1 MSGVRFE
8 AVTKRYAGL
17 TVVDAVDIDIA
28 EQELAVFVGPSGC
41 GKSTLLRMLAGLEEI
56 SSGTIHIGG
65 EVVTNRP
72 PRERDIAMV
81 FQSYALYPHMTV
93 EQNIAFPL
101 RMMRLPRR
109 EQQEK
114 VLRAASMLGL
124 EAYLERY
131 PRQLSGG
138 QRQRVAMGRAV
149 VRDPAVFLFDE
160 PLSNLDAALRM
171 QMRQEIARLHRE
183 IAATMIYVTHDQV
196 EAMTLADRIVVLR
209 EGRIEQIGTP
219 HQVYSAPQSRF
230 VAEFIGAPP
239 MNFLPGTLVS
249 TGGEGV
255 CAELAPNLKF
265 PVGLAGMAGE
275 VPGPVTIGIRPEAL
289 HLGNS
294 GQMVMNA
301 RILRSEYLGATQYLH
316 AEVIFDPQTP
326 ARSLIISA
334 PPEQAPMPG
343 DTVPVSFA
351 ASDCHLFSSTGRR
364 IGDQQNRLL

>member
-8 AVTKRYAGL
+8 GVTKRYGGL
-17 TVVDAVDIDIA
+17 TVVDSVDIDIA
-28 EQELAVFVGPSGC
+28 ERELAVFVGPSGC
-41 GKSTLLRMLAGLEEI
+41 GKSTLLRMLAGLEEL
-56 SSGTIHIGG
+56 SSGAIHIGG
-65 EVVTNRP
+65 DVVTNRP

-93 EQNIAFPL
+93 AQNIAFPL

-124 EAYLERY
+124 EGYLERY

-219 HQVYSAPQSRF
+219 HQVYAAPQSRF
-230 VAEFIGAPP
+230 VAEFIGSPP
-239 MNFLPGTLVS
+239 INFLPGTLVS
-249 TGGEGV
+249 TGGGGV
-255 CAELAPNLKF
+255 CAQMAQDLQF
-265 PVGLAGMAGE
+265 PVGLAGTAGE
-275 VPGPVTIGIRPEAL
+275 TPGPVTIGIRPEAL

-294 GQMVMNA
+294 GPMIMNA
-301 RILRSEYLGATQYLH
+301 RILRSEYLGATRYLH
-316 AEVIFDPQTP
+316 AEVIVDPQSP

-334 PPEQAPMPG
+334 LPDQAPKVG
-343 DTVPVSFA
+343 DTVPVSFT

-364 IGDQQNRLL
+364 IGDKQNRLL